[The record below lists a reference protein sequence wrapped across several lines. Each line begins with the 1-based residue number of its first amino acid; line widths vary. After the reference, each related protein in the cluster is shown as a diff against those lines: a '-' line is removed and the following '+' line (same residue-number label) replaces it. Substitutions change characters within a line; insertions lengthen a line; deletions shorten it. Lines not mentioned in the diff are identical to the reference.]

1 MAHDDRRYGN
11 YDSRANRIAGGILII
26 IVSLLCFLSLVNALG
41 GVGRV
46 FRILDRGHFYRRN
59 GYFRKARYASAQQN
73 SEISFAVLHRAACAA
88 RMVFKG
94 LFPYHVVVRCVSQSA
109 LQRGICGR
117 SSLRYRRMAFHES
130 PDTRVFDCRAYSVVC
145 GFKHFYGISR
155 ACESFAL
162 PHEINQNQSE

>member
-1 MAHDDRRYGN
+1 MFFIARQRIGWRRAHDFVVSYRRF
-11 YDSRANRIAGGILII
+11 RI
-26 IVSLLCFLSLVNALG
+26 
-41 GVGRV
+41 RV

-94 LFPYHVVVRCVSQSA
+94 LFPYHVVVRRVSQSA
-109 LQRGICGR
+109 LQRGIGGR
-117 SSLRYRRMAFHES
+117 SSLRHRRMAFHES
-130 PDTRVFDCRAYSVVC
+130 PDPRVFDCRAYSVVC
-145 GFKHFYGISR
+145 GFKHFHGISR